1 MKEDYLKECLSEV
14 SAKAKKAIPMDDF
27 QREFCVYCMNR
38 ECARSGASSMLFD
51 RRAANWYKDL
61 FVDVQRAPPGDETAA
76 AIVGKWAPAN
86 FKVLLPVQ
94 QEAVPVP
101 SAVPI
106 VSAPPAVPMPQEAV
120 PMPQEAVPMPQE
132 AVPMPSEPEHVTP
145 PPARKVL
152 PGAANTPFD
161 NPMFIGPAPSDEQV
175 LDPGGTFTFGG
186 DE

>member
-76 AIVGKWAPAN
+76 AIVGKWAPSN
-86 FKVLLPVQ
+86 FKVPLPVQ
-94 QEAVPVP
+94 QEVVPAPPV
-101 SAVPI
+101 
-106 VSAPPAVPMPQEAV
+106 VSAPPAV

-132 AVPMPSEPEHVTP
+132 AVPMPSEPEHVA
-145 PPARKVL
+145 PAPTRKVL